1 MPTFLAEEQKFVPWI
16 AVMKKN
22 IPGMNFSLRTESIY
36 MYLILLLLIYTRY
49 SKGDPSSKYVIENS
63 ITTVLWWNLW
73 QWYLNFP
80 GDLSHIFAKFT
91 M

>member
-36 MYLILLLLIYTRY
+36 MYLIYTGTQKVTQAV
-49 SKGDPSSKYVIENS
+49 S
-63 ITTVLWWNLW
+63 
-73 QWYLNFP
+73 
-80 GDLSHIFAKFT
+80 

>member
-22 IPGMNFSLRTESIY
+22 IPGMNFSLRTESTY
-36 MYLILLLLIYTRY
+36 MYLILLLLIYTGTQKVTQAV
-49 SKGDPSSKYVIENS
+49 S
-63 ITTVLWWNLW
+63 
-73 QWYLNFP
+73 
-80 GDLSHIFAKFT
+80 

>member
-36 MYLILLLLIYTRY
+36 MYLILLLLIYTQNVTQAVSMELKILLQQY
-49 SKGDPSSKYVIENS
+49 CDEIYGNDI
-63 ITTVLWWNLW
+63 
-73 QWYLNFP
+73 
-80 GDLSHIFAKFT
+80 
-91 M
+91 

>member
-22 IPGMNFSLRTESIY
+22 IPGMNFSLKTESIY
-36 MYLILLLLIYTRY
+36 MYLILLLLIYTGTQKVTQAV
-49 SKGDPSSKYVIENS
+49 S
-63 ITTVLWWNLW
+63 
-73 QWYLNFP
+73 
-80 GDLSHIFAKFT
+80 